1 MERIV
6 LPTDLS
12 PESTRAFAT
21 ATRLAKALHMGIT
34 LFHAVPEPAV
44 LTGAV
49 PGSGMPLPEPDVRGA
64 CREAEQRL
72 HALGESIQDVPI
84 EVKVRAAPVT
94 ADAIVRFANDIDA
107 WGIVMASHGR
117 SGVRR
122 LVLGSVAE
130 IVLRRSACPVVVVP
144 EDGTD

>member
-12 PESTRAFAT
+12 PESARAIAK
-21 ATRLAKALHMGIT
+21 AVELAKALNLGIT
-34 LFHAVPEPAV
+34 LFHAVPEPVV
-44 LTGAV
+44 LTGAM
-49 PGSGMPLPEPDVRGA
+49 PGSGMPLPEPDVKGA
-64 CREAEQRL
+64 CREAEQQML
-72 HALGESIQDVPI
+72 ALSESIEGVPV

-94 ADAIVRFANDIDA
+94 ADAIVRYASDIGA

-117 SGVRR
+117 SGMRR

-130 IVLRRSACPVVVVP
+130 VVLRRATCPVVVVP
-144 EDGTD
+144 EDAGD